1 MVTKHYFAV
10 IITHQC
16 WPNVPIKD
24 LETGI
29 AVSSELQNVLSN
41 SGPFWSSRCY
51 DYCKKASGID
61 LCSERKTQL
70 CKPAQQWAVFFF
82 TGRESLL
89 LLGMVYLSQQLFPH
103 AEAQVPLLV
112 TFREHTGCVRHGW

>member
-10 IITHQC
+10 IITHQR

-41 SGPFWSSRCY
+41 SGP
-51 DYCKKASGID
+51 SG
-61 LCSERKTQL
+61 
-70 CKPAQQWAVFFF
+70 
-82 TGRESLL
+82 
-89 LLGMVYLSQQLFPH
+89 
-103 AEAQVPLLV
+103 LLV
-112 TFREHTGCVRHGW
+112 AMTIAGKLLALISAQRGKPNSVSQLSNGLSFSLQGESPCFF